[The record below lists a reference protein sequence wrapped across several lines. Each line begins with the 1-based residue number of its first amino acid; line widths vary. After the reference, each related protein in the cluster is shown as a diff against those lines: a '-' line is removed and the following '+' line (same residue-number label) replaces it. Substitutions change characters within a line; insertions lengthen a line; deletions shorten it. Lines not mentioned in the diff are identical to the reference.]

1 MLAYLK
7 RNLSEI
13 VNLIEAIL
21 RLAGSIASL
30 TATEKD
36 DSIVASLKVWFGKA
50 KGFLERIG
58 G

>member
-7 RNLSEI
+7 RNAGEL
-13 VNLIEAIL
+13 VNLIEAFL
-21 RLAGSIASL
+21 RLAGSIASF
-30 TATEKD
+30 TPTDKD
-36 DSIVASLKVWFGKA
+36 DSIVATVKVWFGKA